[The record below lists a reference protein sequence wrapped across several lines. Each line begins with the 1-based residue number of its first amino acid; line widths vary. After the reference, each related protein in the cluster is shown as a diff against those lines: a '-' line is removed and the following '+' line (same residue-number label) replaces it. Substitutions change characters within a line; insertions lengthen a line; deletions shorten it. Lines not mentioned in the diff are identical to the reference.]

1 MIRRFLIFVA
11 LFGGGL
17 LLLLQLDRGS
27 SLRFEQ
33 RSLSDEDDPTRGLRL
48 RPSGP
53 FYYVKFHDLSGG
65 ERVRRFLIDAIDS
78 NATDDG
84 GVLLEDARMEF
95 FGEGGLD
102 RQSLVRADTAR
113 LKITMGGGTTQP
125 RLSDVIELWG
135 ARLSLEGSN
144 RLLPVNLTTEYL
156 SGNLE
161 TRRFE
166 TEERVFVTGSNLTS
180 SGRGMVVDRAAGEM
194 RFLSENEL
202 IVKGD
207 DGETATLRCD
217 GPLEFVRNIDEPDDP
232 LRVFATRNAVLTLSG
247 EDDAVLRA
255 NRIEIVARGSGEDAD
270 VLLFEK
276 LEAIGEVD
284 LVSKGNNFRAER
296 ALFTFDDESRLSS
309 TTLAGSPNGSLLV
322 SAIREELAEELE
334 PIHIKVWGR
343 GPMTLNW
350 QPNRRFQVAG
360 PARLQWAG
368 TELWADG
375 GISGNSTAKQE
386 ELEFRAWGEVE
397 VDRDGWRVKTP
408 ELRGVGSETWVDL
421 FARGPARLNGATD
434 DGSRLALLAREG
446 FDFRV
451 EKRGW
456 SMPSARGV
464 DLDWIGERS
473 FSARA
478 QSVVNMVADLERNV
492 LSLAAHDAVE
502 VRSNDNFLRG
512 SHLVVTSPDEA
523 ELLGSGDRNPASFV
537 SPWGEVRAGS
547 IRRERDEVI
556 ANGDVFATFDVAPF
570 AGDVRATDLTLSGF
584 HEELALEGPFDVR
597 LFAEGDVH
605 ANLTGSDGEY
615 TIDSTTLWVRR
626 KVVEDVTIEPNRTE
640 VHAKGLVRA
649 LVSRPE
655 GRLRLRADEVL
666 ADTTDEGQDADKK
679 PIAPLGQLVATGNV
693 EVVRLDEGDLV
704 ATGDRL
710 IVDHTGR
717 GRLEPPPGGWVLA
730 RGTIPD
736 GDQRFQLESRSL
748 EFHGEEIDAA
758 YPRLELHDPSPSAE
772 FEEVASGIAATVHA
786 NANRL
791 LLGPESI
798 ELIGNGR
805 FRGQMVR
812 GETWELF
819 SDRTV
824 LVPQRDRDPDAAP
837 FERLL
842 AEGNVLLVFSRGQRA
857 VAERLIVEGWSRRLR
872 FEGSPSQPARFFD
885 SRMVYES
892 SEIELDTHN
901 MLVNTG
907 PNRLRA
913 WTPDDDWLGSDPW

>member
-1 MIRRFLIFVA
+1 MIQRFLLFVA

-27 SLRFEQ
+27 SPRFEQ
-33 RSLSDEDDPTRGLRL
+33 RSLNDEDDPTRGLRL

-65 ERVRRFLIDAIDS
+65 ERVRRFLIDAINS
-78 NATDDG
+78 NAANDG

-113 LKITMGGGTTQP
+113 LEITLGGGTSQP
-125 RLSDVIELWG
+125 RLSDVIELTG
-135 ARLSLEGSN
+135 AQLTLEGSN
-144 RLLPVNLTTEYL
+144 RLLPVTLTTEYL

-166 TEERVFVTGSNLTS
+166 TRERVFVRGSNLTS
-180 SGRGMVVDRAAGEM
+180 SGRGLVVDRAAGEM

-202 IVKGD
+202 IVEV
-207 DGETATLRCD
+207 DGGQTATLRCD
-217 GPLEFVRNIDEPDDP
+217 GPLEFVRNIDRPDDP
-232 LRVFATRNAVLTLSG
+232 LRVFATRSAVLTLSG

-270 VLLFEK
+270 VLRFET

-284 LVSKGNNFRAER
+284 LVSEGNNFRAER
-296 ALFTFDDESRLSS
+296 ALFTLDEESRLSS
-309 TTLAGSPNGSLLV
+309 TTLEGSPSGSLLV
-322 SAIREELAEELE
+322 SAIREDLATELE
-334 PIHIKVWGR
+334 PIRIQVWGR

-408 ELRGVGSETWVDL
+408 ELRGVGSESWVDL
-421 FARGPARLNGATD
+421 FARGPARLNGEKE
-434 DGSRLALLAREG
+434 DGSQLALLARDG

-451 EKRGW
+451 EKDGW

-478 QSVVNMVADLERNV
+478 QRVENLVADLQHDV
-492 LSLAAHDAVE
+492 LSFGAHDAVE

-512 SHLVVTSPDEA
+512 SHLVVESPDEA
-523 ELLGSGDRNPASFV
+523 ELFGDGDQNPASFV

-547 IRRERDEVI
+547 IRRQRDEII
-556 ANGDVFATFDVAPF
+556 AKGEVFANFDVAPF
-570 AGDVRATDLTLSGF
+570 AGDVRATDLTLRGF
-584 HEELALEGPFDVR
+584 HEELRLDGPFDVEF
-597 LFAEGDVH
+597 FAEGDVH
-605 ANLTGSDGEY
+605 ANLTGDDGTY
-615 TIDSTTLWVRR
+615 SIDSTNLWVRR
-626 KVVEDVTIEPNRTE
+626 KVVEDLTVERNRTE

-649 LVSRPE
+649 LVGRPE

-666 ADTTDEGQDADKK
+666 ADTTDAGQDAEKK
-679 PIAPLGQLVATGNV
+679 LIAPLGQLVATGNV
-693 EVVRLDEGDLV
+693 EVVRLDQGDFV

-710 IVDHTGR
+710 IADHTGR
-717 GRLEPPPGGWVLA
+717 GRMEPLPGGWVLA
-730 RGTIPD
+730 RGTIPG
-736 GDQRFQLESRSL
+736 GDQKFQLESRSL
-748 EFHGEEIDAA
+748 EFFDEQIDAA
-758 YPRLELHDPSPSAE
+758 YPRLEMHDPTPSAD
-772 FEEVASGIAATVHA
+772 FEEVASGLAATVHA
-786 NANRL
+786 DANRL
-791 LLGPESI
+791 VLGPQSI
-798 ELIGNGR
+798 ELLGNGR

-824 LVPQRDRDPDAAP
+824 LVPRRDRDVDAAP

-842 AEGNVLLVFSRGQRA
+842 AEGNVLLVFGRGQRA
-857 VAERLIVEGWSRRLR
+857 VAERLIAEGWSRRLR
-872 FEGSPSQPARFFD
+872 FEGSPSEPARFFD

-892 SEIELDTHN
+892 SDIELDTQN